1 MADLHFTYKKQDH
14 SKRIKNSLILN
25 IVISIT
31 FGLIV
36 TASSDIK
43 WGVGIALFIFLVQYY
58 KSKQRDKS
66 YISYISI
73 GNDSTTIEYFDGETK
88 KQISGQLKEFRFKKQ
103 YAFTKIKTPYLA
115 VYKEN
120 ELKIKQ
126 FETGEWIE
134 NKMDEVVDLFNNKTF
149 LNL

>member
-1 MADLHFTYKKQDH
+1 MADLHFTYEKQNH
-14 SKRIKNSLILN
+14 SKRTKNSLILN
-25 IVISIT
+25 FFISIA

-43 WGVGIALFIFLVQYY
+43 WGIGIALFVFLVQYY

-73 GNDSTTIEYFDGETK
+73 SNDSATIEYFDGETK
-88 KQISGQLKEFRFKKQ
+88 KQINGRLKEFSFKKQ

-115 VYKEN
+115 VYKNN

-126 FETGEWIE
+126 FENGEWIE
-134 NKMDEVVDLFNNKTF
+134 NKIDEVVDLFNKKNV
-149 LNL
+149 